1 MEYRRL
7 GKTGIQISALSFG
20 SWLTFGKQ
28 IGDNTAKDLMVA
40 AYDGGVNFFD
50 NAEVYANGESE
61 KVMGNVLSQLKWPRS
76 TYMIS
81 SKVFFGYEKKKPNQY
96 GLSRK
101 HILEGC
107 DAALKRLQAEYID
120 LFFAHRPDKN
130 TPVVETVRAMDHL
143 IKQGKILYWGTSEWS
158 VAEIMQAH
166 LEAARHH
173 LTPPV
178 MEQPQYNVFERQ
190 KMEMDFLHLFKYEGL
205 GTTIWSPLASGLLS
219 GKYLDKMPDDTRFGI
234 EGLEWLRDR
243 NLTEERMEKVRS
255 LHHLAEELHV
265 SLPKLAI
272 AWCLKNPNVSTVI
285 LGASKVSQLQETL
298 TSFDAMPHLTD
309 EIMKRI
315 DGIMQNKPVLPE
327 Y

>member
-61 KVMGNVLSQLKWPRS
+61 KVMGDVLSQLKWPRS

-107 DAALKRLQAEYID
+107 DAALKRLQSEYID

-205 GTTIWSPLASGLLS
+205 GTTIPSYSWNS
-219 GKYLDKMPDDTRFGI
+219 
-234 EGLEWLRDR
+234 LR
-243 NLTEERMEKVRS
+243 
-255 LHHLAEELHV
+255 
-265 SLPKLAI
+265 
-272 AWCLKNPNVSTVI
+272 
-285 LGASKVSQLQETL
+285 
-298 TSFDAMPHLTD
+298 
-309 EIMKRI
+309 
-315 DGIMQNKPVLPE
+315 
-327 Y
+327 